1 MIERLAAGLEKQHI
15 DEMRT
20 LILAP
25 SGRDAELMSAFI
37 SRLEKE
43 SQIVHSVQELCLAI
57 RQGAGA
63 AIVTEEALRGNAIS
77 LLEPVLSDQPSWSDF
92 PLILLTA
99 AGRVTMESE
108 RLRALRKP
116 LGNLLLVERP
126 ARPETLLSSLESALR
141 GRERQYQI
149 RNQIAQAARAH
160 AALVR
165 SEKLAVTGRLAA
177 SIAHEINN
185 PLEGVINLLYLMRT
199 ETSFDQLR
207 RYVSQA
213 EQELARV
220 SEITK
225 HTLRFY
231 KEPTDAIR
239 VDVASVIESVLS
251 LYHSRLAAC
260 HIEVRVKAP
269 ALPTFIIAKVG
280 ELRQILANLV
290 GNSLDAMRL
299 GGCLSIR
306 TSIEGAGSMESK
318 RVRLTVAD
326 TGIGIPED
334 IRSTIFEPFVTTKG
348 ETGTGL
354 GLWVSGELA
363 RKNGWRIK
371 LRTKSDRHHHGTVF
385 SIVMSAAQ

>member
-1 MIERLAAGLEKQHI
+1 LEIEHTN
-15 DEMRT
+15 EMQT

-25 SGRDAELMSAFI
+25 TGRDADLMSAFI
-37 SRLEKE
+37 SRLEKQ
-43 SQIVHSVQELCLAI
+43 SQIVHSVSELCLAI
-57 RQGAGA
+57 SEGAGA
-63 AIVTEEALRGNAIS
+63 AIVAEEALRGNAIS

-92 PLILLTA
+92 PLILLIA
-99 AGRVTMESE
+99 GGRVTMESE

-126 ARPETLLSSLESALR
+126 ARPETLLSTLESALR

-149 RNQIAQAARAH
+149 RDQIMQAAKTH
-160 AALVR
+160 EALIR

-199 ETSFDQLR
+199 ESSLEQLR
-207 RYVSQA
+207 LYVSQA

-231 KEPTDAIR
+231 QEPTDSIN
-239 VDVASVIESVLS
+239 VDVAAVIESVLS
-251 LYHSRLAAC
+251 LYQSRLMAC
-260 HIEVRVKAP
+260 HIEVHVKAP
-269 ALPTFIIAKVG
+269 RSRQFIFAKAG
-280 ELRQILANLV
+280 ELRQVLANLV

-299 GGCLSIR
+299 GGCLHIR
-306 TSIEGAGSMESK
+306 TSVEGSGPMGSK
-318 RVRLTVAD
+318 RVRVTVAD
-326 TGIGIPED
+326 TGKGIPEN
-334 IRSTIFEPFVTTKG
+334 IRSTIFEPFVTSKG

-363 RKNGWRIK
+363 RKNGWKIR
-371 LRTKSDRHHHGTVF
+371 LRTRSDRHRHGTAF
-385 SIVMSAAQ
+385 SIVMAAAQ